1 MQTLSVDQLVGMTL
15 GEYRIERL
23 LGHGQLGAAYIA
35 EQLSQGRTVMI
46 TMFNFPEGSSAQ
58 ERDQLSSRFAQ
69 ERAALVGLA
78 HPNILPIYDLGEQFG
93 YLYLVTA
100 FVKGV
105 SLGQVLKQQMRFT
118 PKQTLDVLKQ
128 LASGLDYAHSNG
140 VVHGILSLSNVLMS
154 NELTVQI
161 AGFGLRTVLEACGN
175 SQNTQLRASL
185 FSTNGTYL
193 GNAEYIS
200 PERVLER
207 PADTRS
213 DIYTLGV
220 MLFELLSGTL
230 PFRGANPLDIA
241 LERIEQPVPSLHAVC
256 PDIPEA
262 LDLVISKTLECDPA
276 KRYQRAGDSA
286 AAFERVLRV
295 LEAVEKS
302 STSRGLQLAV
312 EPQLT
317 LPPTINWF
325 DEDALPS
332 GKWQSM
338 PPTITGN
345 VSAISPMSSTHTAWR
360 PQGLHTVP
368 QTASQPH
375 STTLATT
382 IHEHTSPEH
391 EVLPHPANK
400 HGYSLTG
407 IDPFAWWFDSTTMT
421 PQPEPGTF
429 TRRPERPPVRLAST
443 RGRRQTTQQGRRQVV
458 KLIATSTA
466 VVGAFA
472 EGGISFAYFAQS
484 FKPSQQV
491 ANAPAPGSTTTTGG
505 NTPTTGGSTPTTGTT
520 QAPPGSPTA
529 SKTQTPAPSLTHTAQ
544 PTSTAQP
551 TQQPSSALHPTP
563 TAHPTPHPTQQPT
576 PKPTQ
581 QPTQQPTPKPTPSPT
596 PSHSGTVIA
605 NTSQPTNSS
614 KGFTNP
620 ADSKGSLLIHLSS
633 GFVACESACTH
644 QGVTVN
650 YDPGSGHL
658 VCPAHGAIFDPANA
672 FSVLQGPATSPL
684 PAVSIH
690 VNGDGTITTG

>member
-15 GEYRIERL
+15 GEYKIERL
-23 LGHGQLGAAYIA
+23 LGRGQLGAAYVA
-35 EQLSQGRTVMI
+35 QQLSQDRTVMI
-46 TMFNFPEGSSAQ
+46 TTFNFPFGISDQ
-58 ERDQLSSRFAQ
+58 ERDQFTSRFSQ

-100 FVKGV
+100 FVKGA
-105 SLGQVLKQQMRFT
+105 SLGQVLKQQTRFT
-118 PKQTLDVLKQ
+118 PKQTLGVLKH

-161 AGFGLRTVLEACGN
+161 AGFGLRTVLEVCGN
-175 SQNTQLRASL
+175 SQNTPLLTSL

-200 PERVLER
+200 PERVLEG
-207 PADTRS
+207 PADTGS
-213 DIYTLGV
+213 DIYALGV

-241 LERIEQPVPSLHAVC
+241 LKRIQQPVPSLHAVC

-276 KRYQRAGDSA
+276 KRYQRAVDSA
-286 AAFERVLRV
+286 AAFEHVLRV
-295 LEAVEKS
+295 LEAAERR
-302 STSRGLQLAV
+302 STPRGLQLAL

-345 VSAISPMSSTHTAWR
+345 VFAISPTSSTHTA
-360 PQGLHTVP
+360 PHLGTSALPSLPLPGTGQLAIVQP
-368 QTASQPH
+368 ASASHMP
-375 STTLATT
+375 
-382 IHEHTSPEH
+382 PEH
-391 EVLPHPANK
+391 GVLPHPANN
-400 HGYSLTG
+400 HGNSLTG
-407 IDPFAWWFDSTTMT
+407 IDPFAWWFTSTTEA
-421 PQPEPGTF
+421 PQPGTLAS
-429 TRRPERPPVRLAST
+429 RPERPPVRLAST
-443 RGRRQTTQQGRRQVV
+443 RGRRQIARQDRRQVV
-458 KLIATSTA
+458 KLIATGTA

-472 EGGISFAYFAQS
+472 MGGLSFAYLAQS
-484 FKPSQQV
+484 LKQSQQV
-491 ANAPAPGSTTTTGG
+491 ASAPASGSTTITQG
-505 NTPTTGGSTPTTGTT
+505 NTPTTGTT
-520 QAPPGSPTA
+520 QAPQMSPTA
-529 SKTQTPAPSLTHTAQ
+529 SKSTTTQASPTHATQSTPA
-544 PTSTAQP
+544 AQP
-551 TQQPSSALHPTP
+551 TQHSTPQSTPQPSQHSTP
-563 TAHPTPHPTQQPT
+563 QPT

-581 QPTQQPTPKPTPSPT
+581 QPTPQPTQQPTPQPTPKPTPSPT
-596 PSHSGTVIA
+596 PSHSGTVIGS
-605 NTSQPTNSS
+605 TSQSSNSS
-614 KGFTNP
+614 KSFTNP
-620 ADSKGSLLIHLSS
+620 ADGKGSLLLHLSN
-633 GFVACESACTH
+633 GNFVACESACTH
-644 QGVTVN
+644 QGVAVN

-658 VCPAHGAIFDPANA
+658 VCPAHGAIFDPASS

-690 VNGDGTITTG
+690 VNADGTITTG